1 MRLKQH
7 INENSELDKLVD
19 ALHGV
24 INNCQPFLKELG
36 TVNPPQFLYSGRKSN
51 DSWFE
56 KDVRSDRKP
65 TDLFPEI
72 HKDFDDAFNERFG
85 WRARSNGLFC
95 TGYMHDAEEYGAV
108 YVIFPKG
115 PFKVIWSDN
124 IGDLYIKLQDTVS
137 DILGGVKRVNGLKKS
152 FTQEFEYANTLNGYQ
167 WSPEQ
172 IQDKVH
178 DRYEKFIDDIVD
190 QYRGN
195 NIMKAIT
202 SNVEIM
208 LNCKSYYAIRWHL
221 YHNELRDF
229 FKLYDNK
236 YNLTKD
242 QIRSIIVNGEY

>member
-7 INENSELDKLVD
+7 INEETMLDRLVD
-19 ALHGV
+19 ALFSV

-56 KDVRSDRKP
+56 KDIRSDRKP
-65 TDLFPEI
+65 TDLFSEI
-72 HKDFDDAFNERFG
+72 HKSFDDVFNERFG

-95 TGYMHDAEEYGAV
+95 TGYMGDAKEYGTV
-108 YVIFPKG
+108 YTIFPKG
-115 PFKVIWSDN
+115 PFKIIWSDN
-124 IGDLYIKLQDTVS
+124 IGDLYIKLQDTM
-137 DILGGVKRVNGLKKS
+137 GNVKRFNGIKDK
-152 FTQEFEYANTLNGYQ
+152 FKQELEYESDLNHLNWQ
-167 WSPEQ
+167 PKD
-172 IQDKVH
+172 I
-178 DRYEKFIDDIVD
+178 EKMVQQKYDEFIDNTVD
-190 QYRGN
+190 RYRGN

-208 LNCKSYYAIRWHL
+208 LNCKSYYAIKWDL
-221 YHNELRDF
+221 YHTELRSF

-242 QIRSIIVNGEY
+242 QIRSIIVNEEY

>member
-7 INENSELDKLVD
+7 INEDSMLDRLVD
-19 ALHGV
+19 ALHAV

-36 TVNPPQFLYSGRKSN
+36 TVNPPQFLYSGRKSLTG
-51 DSWFE
+51 WFE
-56 KDVRSDRKP
+56 KDVRIDRRP
-65 TDLFPEI
+65 MDTFWMIHRDLDDTF
-72 HKDFDDAFNERFG
+72 HKKFG
-85 WRARSNGLFC
+85 WKPRSNGLFC
-95 TGYMHDAEEYGAV
+95 TGSLNDAESYGTA

-115 PFKVIWSDN
+115 PFKIIWSRD
-124 IGDLYIKLQDTVS
+124 IGDLYIKLQDTAVGKGIKS
-137 DILGGVKRVNGLKKS
+137 SNGLKQV
-152 FTQEFEYANTLNGYQ
+152 FIQEFEYQNKLNNYP

-172 IQDKVH
+172 VQDKVLE
-178 DRYEKFIDDIVD
+178 RYYSYLTGIVGEYRDDK
-190 QYRGN
+190 
-195 NIMKAIT
+195 IMNAIG
-202 SNVEIM
+202 SHNEIM